1 MENVLTIALMDI
13 LLQLENAL
21 HAKLRTVNYVVQI
34 PRFVTNVLQT
44 HHYLKEHV
52 YQIVLK
58 VISALKED
66 ARNVIINVLNVK
78 IIIIVLLANLNS
90 N

>member
-34 PRFVTNVLQT
+34 LRFVTNVLQT
-44 HHYLKEHV
+44 HHYLKENV
-52 YQIVLK
+52 YQIVLM

-66 ARNVIINVLNVK
+66 AENVILNV
-78 IIIIVLLANLNS
+78 
-90 N
+90 